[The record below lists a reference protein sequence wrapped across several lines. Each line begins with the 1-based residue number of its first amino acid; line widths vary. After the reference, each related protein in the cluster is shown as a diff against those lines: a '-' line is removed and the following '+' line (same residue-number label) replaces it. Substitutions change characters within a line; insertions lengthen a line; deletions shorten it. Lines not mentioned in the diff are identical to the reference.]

1 MNTLHKF
8 KLKKEDMV
16 QIITGKDKGKRGRV
30 LKILRDKDR
39 VVVEGANI
47 VKKAKK
53 RRNQQDRGGIVE
65 IPAAIH
71 SSNVLIVCKKC
82 GPTRIGYKLESV
94 PASKEAKASKGSAA
108 DKEKAGKKAGKT
120 RICRKCGEA
129 L

>member
-1 MNTLHKF
+1 MTLAAHKF
-8 KLKKEDMV
+8 KLKKEDTV
-16 QIITGKDKGKRGRV
+16 EIIAGKDKGKRGRI

-65 IPAAIH
+65 IEAAIH
-71 SSNVLIVCKKC
+71 SSNLMIVCKKC
-82 GPTRIGYKLESV
+82 GPTRIGYKSGGED
-94 PASKEAKASKGSAA
+94 AKTGRPV
-108 DKEKAGKKAGKT
+108 KT
-120 RICRKCGEA
+120 RVCKKCGEA